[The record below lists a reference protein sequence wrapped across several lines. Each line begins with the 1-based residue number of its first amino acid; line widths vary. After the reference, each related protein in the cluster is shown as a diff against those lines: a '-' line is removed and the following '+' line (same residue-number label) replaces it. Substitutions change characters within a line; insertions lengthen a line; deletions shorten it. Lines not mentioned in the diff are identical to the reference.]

1 MSQNSQIY
9 NARVLSVYLKLLRE
23 KYPDVSISEILAY
36 ARIEPYEITDEGC
49 WFTQLQIDRF
59 YEKTV
64 HLTGN
69 KNIAREAGRLAASPG
84 AIGIMRQYTL
94 GLLGPSIAFQTL
106 HRASKKFTI
115 SSEYSS
121 KSLKHNQVEIEV
133 KPYEGISEKHFQCE
147 NRMGFFEA
155 IIEGFQLGLPKIEHP
170 ECLFDGGNCCRY
182 IVTWKRTLSS
192 FFGSIRNVVLALLLL
207 TAIPGYYI
215 FPFKTVLHSFVS
227 TLFVLLGLSLVTEI
241 TRRKEMSRS
250 IDNLWDNSER
260 LTEVINTSSR
270 NIQLVHE
277 IGQALSNKN
286 SVEDVLYTVSQVME
300 KGLDFD
306 CGAILLANPERTRL
320 EIRCSF
326 GYSYREIG
334 NLLSTVF
341 SLDKPS
347 SEGPFV
353 QAFHEQKNFI
363 INNTE
368 EIEQKLSAKSRK
380 FVQDLGVHSFL
391 CCPIVIEDESLGVI
405 AVTNQTSKRPLVR
418 NDINLLQGIAP
429 SIGVSIQNA
438 SLIEELQLSF
448 EKTLKVLADSIDARD
463 YLTAGHSEVVTEY
476 SAGIAERMDQPD
488 EYIHMI
494 RIAGLLHDYGKIGIP
509 DSILKKNG
517 RLTAEERDIINTHPV
532 RTQQILSQ
540 VPFRGEHKQIPQI
553 TGAHHE
559 RWDGDGYPNG
569 LKGEEIPLGAR
580 ILAVA
585 DFLRQ
590 LPQNATTESQ
600 CH

>member
-1 MSQNSQIY
+1 M
-9 NARVLSVYLKLLRE
+9 
-23 KYPDVSISEILAY
+23 
-36 ARIEPYEITDEGC
+36 
-49 WFTQLQIDRF
+49 
-59 YEKTV
+59 
-64 HLTGN
+64 
-69 KNIAREAGRLAASPG
+69 
-84 AIGIMRQYTL
+84 
-94 GLLGPSIAFQTL
+94 
-106 HRASKKFTI
+106 
-115 SSEYSS
+115 
-121 KSLKHNQVEIEV
+121 
-133 KPYEGISEKHFQCE
+133 
-147 NRMGFFEA
+147 
-155 IIEGFQLGLPKIEHP
+155 
-170 ECLFDGGNCCRY
+170 
-182 IVTWKRTLSS
+182 TWKRTLSS

-448 EKTLKVLADSIDARD
+448 EKTLKVLAD
-463 YLTAGHSEVVTEY
+463 
-476 SAGIAERMDQPD
+476 P
-488 EYIHMI
+488 
-494 RIAGLLHDYGKIGIP
+494 
-509 DSILKKNG
+509 
-517 RLTAEERDIINTHPV
+517 
-532 RTQQILSQ
+532 
-540 VPFRGEHKQIPQI
+540 
-553 TGAHHE
+553 
-559 RWDGDGYPNG
+559 
-569 LKGEEIPLGAR
+569 
-580 ILAVA
+580 
-585 DFLRQ
+585 
-590 LPQNATTESQ
+590 
-600 CH
+600 